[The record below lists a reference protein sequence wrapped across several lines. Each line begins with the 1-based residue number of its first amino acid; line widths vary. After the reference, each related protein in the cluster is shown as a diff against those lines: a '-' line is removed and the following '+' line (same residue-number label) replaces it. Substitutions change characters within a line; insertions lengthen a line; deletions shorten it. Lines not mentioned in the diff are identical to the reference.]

1 MSIIILDHYNFDL
14 SRLFDV
20 GALSAAQG
28 RANENRNV
36 CRCWINRMKAALKLD
51 AVDLRI
57 LEAVQ
62 ENARIT
68 KLALAEK
75 SGLSA
80 TPCWLRLRKLE
91 EAGIVTGYHARIAY
105 RKIAPIAH
113 VIVQIT
119 LGNHRQSDFDRFERA
134 VTAVPEIV
142 SCWSVGG
149 GVDYFLMIVARDI
162 DGYQRLIDRLLDQ
175 NIGIERYFTYIVT
188 KLVKDEKA
196 SAPLSLFKEVAD

>member
-1 MSIIILDHYNFDL
+1 MK
-14 SRLFDV
+14 
-20 GALSAAQG
+20 SAF
-28 RANENRNV
+28 
-36 CRCWINRMKAALKLD
+36 KLD

-62 ENARIT
+62 QNARIT
-68 KLALAEK
+68 KLALAEQV
-75 SGLSA
+75 GLSP

-91 EAGIVTGYHARIAY
+91 EAGIVAGYHARIAY

-113 VIVQIT
+113 VMVQIT

-134 VTAVPEIV
+134 IATIPEIV

-149 GVDYFLMIVARDI
+149 GVDYFLMIMARDI

-188 KLVKDEKA
+188 KLVKDEKTGVA
-196 SAPLSLFKEVAD
+196 LSLLSDGIE

>member
-1 MSIIILDHYNFDL
+1 
-14 SRLFDV
+14 
-20 GALSAAQG
+20 
-28 RANENRNV
+28 
-36 CRCWINRMKAALKLD
+36 MKAALKLD

-57 LEAVQ
+57 LGAVQ

-75 SGLSA
+75 VGLSA

-91 EAGIVTGYHARIAY
+91 EAGVVTGYHAHIAY

-134 VTAVPEIV
+134 ITAVPEIV

-188 KLVKDEKA
+188 KLVKDEKT
-196 SAPLSLFKEVAD
+196 SAPLSLFKEATD

>member
-1 MSIIILDHYNFDL
+1 
-14 SRLFDV
+14 
-20 GALSAAQG
+20 
-28 RANENRNV
+28 
-36 CRCWINRMKAALKLD
+36 MKSALKLD

-68 KLALAEK
+68 KIALAEK
-75 SGLSA
+75 VGLSP

-91 EAGIVTGYHARIAY
+91 EAGVVTGYHARIAF

-113 VIVQIT
+113 IMVQIT

-134 VTAVPEIV
+134 ISVIPEIV

-149 GVDYFLMIVARDI
+149 GVDYFLMIMARDV
-162 DGYQRLIDRLLDQ
+162 DAYQRLIDRLLDQ

-188 KLVKDEKA
+188 KLVKDERTGT
-196 SAPLSLFKEVAD
+196 PLSILADDIE

>member
-1 MSIIILDHYNFDL
+1 MK
-14 SRLFDV
+14 
-20 GALSAAQG
+20 SAF
-28 RANENRNV
+28 
-36 CRCWINRMKAALKLD
+36 KLD

-62 ENARIT
+62 QNARIT
-68 KLALAEK
+68 KLALAEQV
-75 SGLSA
+75 GLSP

-105 RKIAPIAH
+105 RKIAAIAH
-113 VIVQIT
+113 VMVQIT

-134 VTAVPEIV
+134 IATIPEIV

-149 GVDYFLMIVARDI
+149 GVDYFLMIMARDI

-188 KLVKDEKA
+188 KLVKDEKTGVA
-196 SAPLSLFKEVAD
+196 LSLLSDGIE

>member
-1 MSIIILDHYNFDL
+1 
-14 SRLFDV
+14 
-20 GALSAAQG
+20 
-28 RANENRNV
+28 
-36 CRCWINRMKAALKLD
+36 MKPAPKLD

-62 ENARIT
+62 GNARIT

-75 SGLSA
+75 VGLSP

-91 EAGIVTGYHARIAY
+91 EAGIVTGYHAHIAY
-105 RKIAPIAH
+105 RKVAPIAH

-134 VTAVPEIV
+134 IAVTPEIV

-149 GVDYFLMIVARDI
+149 GVDYFLMAVARDI
-162 DGYQRLIDRLLDQ
+162 DSYQRLIDRLLDQ

-196 SAPLSLFKEVAD
+196 GMLLSLLSDSVE

>member
-1 MSIIILDHYNFDL
+1 
-14 SRLFDV
+14 
-20 GALSAAQG
+20 
-28 RANENRNV
+28 
-36 CRCWINRMKAALKLD
+36 MKAALKLD

-75 SGLSA
+75 VGLSA

-105 RKIAPIAH
+105 RKIAPTAH

>member
-1 MSIIILDHYNFDL
+1 
-14 SRLFDV
+14 
-20 GALSAAQG
+20 
-28 RANENRNV
+28 
-36 CRCWINRMKAALKLD
+36 MKAALKLD

-62 ENARIT
+62 ANARIT
-68 KLALAEK
+68 KRALAEK
-75 SGLSA
+75 VGLSA

-91 EAGIVTGYHARIAY
+91 EAGIVTGYHAHIAC
-105 RKIAPIAH
+105 RKISPIAH

-134 VTAVPEIV
+134 ITAVPEIV

-149 GVDYFLMIVARDI
+149 GVDYFLMIMARDI

-196 SAPLSLFKEVAD
+196 NTALALFKDVTV

>member
-1 MSIIILDHYNFDL
+1 
-14 SRLFDV
+14 
-20 GALSAAQG
+20 
-28 RANENRNV
+28 
-36 CRCWINRMKAALKLD
+36 MKSALKLD

-57 LEAVQ
+57 LDAVQ
-62 ENARIT
+62 ENAKIT

-75 SGLSA
+75 VGLSP

-91 EAGIVTGYHARIAY
+91 EAGIVTGYHAHIAY
-105 RKIAPIAH
+105 RKVAPIAH

-134 VTAVPEIV
+134 VSAL
-142 SCWSVGG
+142 
-149 GVDYFLMIVARDI
+149 DYFLMVAARDI

-188 KLVKDEKA
+188 KLVKDA
-196 SAPLSLFKEVAD
+196 NGAAPLSLLADHPA

>member
-1 MSIIILDHYNFDL
+1 MK
-14 SRLFDV
+14 
-20 GALSAAQG
+20 SA
-28 RANENRNV
+28 
-36 CRCWINRMKAALKLD
+36 IKLD

-62 ENARIT
+62 QNARIT
-68 KLALAEK
+68 KLALAEQV
-75 SGLSA
+75 GLSP

-91 EAGIVTGYHARIAY
+91 EAGVVTGYHARIAY

-113 VIVQIT
+113 VMVQIT

-134 VTAVPEIV
+134 IAVIPEIV

-149 GVDYFLMIVARDI
+149 GIDYFLMIMARDI

-188 KLVKDEKA
+188 KLVKDEKTGV
-196 SAPLSLFKEVAD
+196 PLSLLSDIVE

>member
-1 MSIIILDHYNFDL
+1 
-14 SRLFDV
+14 
-20 GALSAAQG
+20 
-28 RANENRNV
+28 
-36 CRCWINRMKAALKLD
+36 MKSALKLD

-68 KLALAEK
+68 KIALAEK
-75 SGLSA
+75 VGLSP

-91 EAGIVTGYHARIAY
+91 EAGVVTGYHARIAF

-113 VIVQIT
+113 IMVQIT

-134 VTAVPEIV
+134 ITVIPEIV
-142 SCWSVGG
+142 SCWTVGG
-149 GVDYFLMIVARDI
+149 GVDYFLMIMARDV
-162 DGYQRLIDRLLDQ
+162 DAYQRLIDRLLDQ

-188 KLVKDEKA
+188 KLVKDERTGT
-196 SAPLSLFKEVAD
+196 PLSILADNIE

>member
-1 MSIIILDHYNFDL
+1 
-14 SRLFDV
+14 
-20 GALSAAQG
+20 
-28 RANENRNV
+28 
-36 CRCWINRMKAALKLD
+36 MKAALKID
-51 AVDLRI
+51 AIDLRI

-75 SGLSA
+75 VGLSP

-91 EAGIVTGYHARIAY
+91 EAGIVTGYHARIAW
-105 RKIAPIAH
+105 RKIVPIAH

-134 VTAVPEIV
+134 VAAIPEIV

-149 GVDYFLMIVARDI
+149 GVDYFLMVAARDI
-162 DGYQRLIDRLLDQ
+162 DSYQRLIDRLLDL
-175 NIGIERYFTYIVT
+175 NIGIDRYFTYIVT

-196 SAPLSLFKEVAD
+196 GAPLSLLADETE

>member
-1 MSIIILDHYNFDL
+1 
-14 SRLFDV
+14 
-20 GALSAAQG
+20 
-28 RANENRNV
+28 
-36 CRCWINRMKAALKLD
+36 MKAALKLD

-57 LEAVQ
+57 LGAVQ

-75 SGLSA
+75 VGLSA

-91 EAGIVTGYHARIAY
+91 EAGVVTGYHAHIAY

-188 KLVKDEKA
+188 KLVKDEKT
-196 SAPLSLFKEVAD
+196 SAPLSLFKEATD

>member
-1 MSIIILDHYNFDL
+1 
-14 SRLFDV
+14 
-20 GALSAAQG
+20 
-28 RANENRNV
+28 
-36 CRCWINRMKAALKLD
+36 MKAALKLD

-57 LEAVQ
+57 LRAVQ

-75 SGLSA
+75 VGLSA

-91 EAGIVTGYHARIAY
+91 EAGVVTGYHARIAY
-105 RKIAPIAH
+105 RKIAHIAH

-188 KLVKDEKA
+188 KLVKDEKT
-196 SAPLSLFKEVAD
+196 SAPLSLFKEAAD

>member
-1 MSIIILDHYNFDL
+1 MK
-14 SRLFDV
+14 
-20 GALSAAQG
+20 SAF
-28 RANENRNV
+28 
-36 CRCWINRMKAALKLD
+36 KLD

-62 ENARIT
+62 QNARIT
-68 KLALAEK
+68 KLALAEQV
-75 SGLSA
+75 GLSP

-113 VIVQIT
+113 VMVQIT

-134 VTAVPEIV
+134 IATIPEIV

-149 GVDYFLMIVARDI
+149 GVDYFLMIMARDI

-188 KLVKDEKA
+188 KLVKDEKTGVA
-196 SAPLSLFKEVAD
+196 LSLLSDGIE

>member
-1 MSIIILDHYNFDL
+1 MK
-14 SRLFDV
+14 
-20 GALSAAQG
+20 SAF
-28 RANENRNV
+28 
-36 CRCWINRMKAALKLD
+36 KLD

-62 ENARIT
+62 QNARIT
-68 KLALAEK
+68 KLALAEQV
-75 SGLSA
+75 GLSP

-113 VIVQIT
+113 VMVQIT

-134 VTAVPEIV
+134 IATIPEIV

-149 GVDYFLMIVARDI
+149 GVDYFLMILARDI

-188 KLVKDEKA
+188 KLVKDEKTGVA
-196 SAPLSLFKEVAD
+196 LSLLSDGIE

>member
-1 MSIIILDHYNFDL
+1 
-14 SRLFDV
+14 
-20 GALSAAQG
+20 
-28 RANENRNV
+28 
-36 CRCWINRMKAALKLD
+36 MKAAHKLD
-51 AVDLRI
+51 SVDLRI

-75 SGLSA
+75 VGLSP

-91 EAGIVTGYHARIAY
+91 EAGIVTGYHASIAW

-113 VIVQIT
+113 VMVQIT
-119 LGNHRQSDFDRFERA
+119 LGNHRQNDFDRFERA
-134 VTAVPEIV
+134 IATIPEIV

-149 GVDYFLMIVARDI
+149 GVDYFLMIAARDI

-175 NIGIERYFTYIVT
+175 DIGIERYFTYIVT
-188 KLVKDEKA
+188 KLVKDDRNA
-196 SAPLSLFKEVAD
+196 TSLPRFNTVRGDGE

>member
-1 MSIIILDHYNFDL
+1 
-14 SRLFDV
+14 
-20 GALSAAQG
+20 
-28 RANENRNV
+28 
-36 CRCWINRMKAALKLD
+36 MKSALKLD

-68 KLALAEK
+68 KIALAEK
-75 SGLSA
+75 VGLSP

-91 EAGIVTGYHARIAY
+91 EAGVVTGYHARIAF

-113 VIVQIT
+113 IMVQIT

-134 VTAVPEIV
+134 ITVIPEIV

-149 GVDYFLMIVARDI
+149 VDYFLMIMARDV
-162 DGYQRLIDRLLDQ
+162 DAYQRLIDRLLDQ

-188 KLVKDEKA
+188 KLVKTRELERRCR
-196 SAPLSLFKEVAD
+196 SSQTISNSLNDLFNQQSLDQSYCSRMRIWSEHGLKI